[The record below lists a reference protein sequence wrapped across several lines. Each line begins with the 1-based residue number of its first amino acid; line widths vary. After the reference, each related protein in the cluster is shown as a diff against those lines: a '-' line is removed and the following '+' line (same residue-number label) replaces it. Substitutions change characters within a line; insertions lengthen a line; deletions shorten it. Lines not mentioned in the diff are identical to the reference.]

1 MVELV
6 LEENERLKEELAGLR
21 QAIIQAD
28 PAVLLDGRFEL
39 MITTPITVITVAR
52 QLVAELPA
60 LRRAALA
67 EPVTA

>member
-1 MVELV
+1 MVELI

-28 PAVLLDGRFEL
+28 PAVLIDGRFEQ

-52 QLVAELPA
+52 QLVTEMST
-60 LRRAALA
+60 LRRATLA
-67 EPVTA
+67 

>member
-1 MVELV
+1 MVELI

-28 PAVLLDGRFEL
+28 PAVLIDGRFEQ

-52 QLVAELPA
+52 QLVRRCRRCVVPPLPS
-60 LRRAALA
+60 
-67 EPVTA
+67 